1 MTCFSSLSAILSLY
15 FTQKLGFTQNVATIL
30 YHSFTTLV
38 YFCCI
43 IGAIIADSWWGKFH
57 TILWLSMVYVA
68 GSAVVAIGA
77 IEAWNMPAT

>member
-1 MTCFSSLSAILSLY
+1 MTRKLDFSDD
-15 FTQKLGFTQNVATIL
+15 TATIL

-57 TILWLSMVYVA
+57 TILWLSIVYVV
-68 GSAVVAIGA
+68 GSGVVALGA
-77 IEAWNMPAT
+77 IETWNMPAVYAITKTIIFDLPT